1 MGLNLP
7 HHLVSYK
14 QVAGAD
20 PGIKLTAA
28 QHRKHLSKG
37 VAQSWLVA
45 TPSFVSIIHIFQ
57 LFTLFASLS
66 VVLS

>member
-1 MGLNLP
+1 MPEKMADNDN
-7 HHLVSYK
+7 Y
-14 QVAGAD
+14 AGAD